1 MAKPDSSYP
10 YRRLD
15 GQVAYITGGGRGV
28 GRAAA
33 VHLAR
38 MGADIAIVDLD
49 LASAK
54 TVGEEIDFETSVD
67 EVKSL
72 GRRCIGFE
80 GNVMDEAVVKNSIAQ
95 TIEQFGR
102 IDILINNAGGV
113 IGGGLAS
120 QISVDQWKDD
130 FQLNVHSAFMTC
142 REIIPHMKE
151 RGSGKVINISSTSGV
166 RPMNIGL
173 AGYSA
178 SKAAMHALTRSLA
191 LETAH
196 LDITVNTIA
205 LGDVDTYMF
214 RWGAAKI
221 MNEIM
226 RDVPKR
232 RLGTLEECCGTIEF
246 LATSASD
253 YVTGQ
258 TIVMDGG
265 WVELNPNFG
274 GGTFLEEKS
283 I

>member
-1 MAKPDSSYP
+1 MALPDSGYP

-15 GQVAYITGGGRGV
+15 GKVAYITGGGRGV

-38 MGADIAIVDLD
+38 MGADIAIVDID

-54 TVGEEIDFETSVD
+54 TVGEEIDFATSVD

-80 GNVMDEAVVKNSIAQ
+80 GNVMDEAVVKDSIRR
-95 TIEQFGR
+95 TLDQFGR
-102 IDILINNAGGV
+102 IDIMINNAGGV

-120 QISVDQWKDD
+120 QISVEQWKDD

-221 MNEIM
+221 MKEIM

-246 LATSASD
+246 LATEASG

>member
-1 MAKPDSSYP
+1 MAKPDSGYP

-54 TVGEEIDFETSVD
+54 SVGEEIDFATSVD

-80 GNVMDEAVVKNSIAQ
+80 GNVMDETVVKTSIQGTLDA
-95 TIEQFGR
+95 FGR

-142 REIIPHMKE
+142 REIIPHMK
-151 RGSGKVINISSTSGV
+151 
-166 RPMNIGL
+166 
-173 AGYSA
+173 
-178 SKAAMHALTRSLA
+178 
-191 LETAH
+191 
-196 LDITVNTIA
+196 
-205 LGDVDTYMF
+205 
-214 RWGAAKI
+214 
-221 MNEIM
+221 
-226 RDVPKR
+226 
-232 RLGTLEECCGTIEF
+232 
-246 LATSASD
+246 
-253 YVTGQ
+253 
-258 TIVMDGG
+258 
-265 WVELNPNFG
+265 
-274 GGTFLEEKS
+274 
-283 I
+283 